1 MAERQDSTEVV
12 SAALADIRAFCQAH
26 ADPVQADRYRRFFTE
41 GYDPY
46 GVGKEVFEANRLAF
60 YERYK
65 DQLSLKGF
73 LDLGDQL
80 FRSGKYEEG
89 SFAIVSVVPQVKQM
103 DAEAV
108 QRIGGWLECG
118 VRNWAHTDVIC
129 GEILGPCLK
138 NGQVALEDLTA
149 WRQSPGKW
157 KRRAVPVSLLALLR
171 EPARIPALL
180 DFIHPL
186 MLDPEKVVHQ
196 GLGWFLREAWK
207 KSSEPVEAF
216 LLEWKETAPRVIFQY
231 ATEKMTAEQKTRF
244 RRSKRARSSA
254 PIDVL

>member
-1 MAERQDSTEVV
+1 MSTKQDSPETV
-12 SAALADIRAFCQAH
+12 SAAVADIRAFCQAH
-26 ADPVQADRYRRFFTE
+26 SDPAQADRYRRFFTE

-46 GVGKEVFEANRLAF
+46 GVGKEVFAANRLTF

-80 FRSGKYEEG
+80 FKSGKYEEG
-89 SFAIVSVVPQVKQM
+89 SFAIVSLVPRVKQI
-103 DAEAV
+103 DSQAF

-138 NGQVALEDLTA
+138 TGQATPADLA
-149 WRQSPGKW
+149 DWRRSPGKW
-157 KRRAVPVSLLALLR
+157 KRRAVPVSLLAFVK
-171 EPARIPALL
+171 EPERIPALL
-180 DFIHPL
+180 EFIRPL

-207 KSSEPVEAF
+207 KSPEPVEAF

-244 RRSKRARSSA
+244 RRSRRA
-254 PIDVL
+254 